1 MARSKDNNGKH
12 IAILVVMYAV
22 LTGLLL
28 AFLSWNMAS
37 TPFAY
42 EFLQSVGIAGVEN
55 LTDEAV
61 RQVWFSVMAGT
72 YGTTEALVRDKF
84 GVPNVI
90 KFFRP
95 VETPVYATV
104 TIRPFPGYLS
114 TTGESIRKNV
124 AEHINGLNIG
134 DDVSLSRLYSPA
146 NAANAA
152 SYDIESITLGTS
164 QGAQSAAN
172 VAVAFNAV
180 ASCSVDRVKL
190 VVRP

>member
-42 EFLQSVGIAGVEN
+42 EFLQSAGIAGVEN

-72 YGTTEALVRDKF
+72 YGTTAGLSVLLAA
-84 GVPNVI
+84 VW
-90 KFFRP
+90 
-95 VETPVYATV
+95 YAIFWKAGKPDRRSLENILFAV
-104 TIRPFPGYLS
+104 F
-114 TTGESIRKNV
+114 V
-124 AEHINGLNIG
+124 AVL
-134 DDVSLSRLYSPA
+134 DA
-146 NAANAA
+146 
-152 SYDIESITLGTS
+152 YDILAYHGLFLYNVPFILGLWLFS
-164 QGAQSAAN
+164 PVGMRSSL
-172 VAVAFNAV
+172 F
-180 ASCSVDRVKL
+180 KKW
-190 VVRP
+190 

>member
-42 EFLQSVGIAGVEN
+42 EFLQSAGIAGVEN

-72 YGTTEALVRDKF
+72 
-84 GVPNVI
+84 
-90 KFFRP
+90 
-95 VETPVYATV
+95 
-104 TIRPFPGYLS
+104 
-114 TTGESIRKNV
+114 
-124 AEHINGLNIG
+124 
-134 DDVSLSRLYSPA
+134 
-146 NAANAA
+146 
-152 SYDIESITLGTS
+152 
-164 QGAQSAAN
+164 
-172 VAVAFNAV
+172 
-180 ASCSVDRVKL
+180 
-190 VVRP
+190 

>member
-42 EFLQSVGIAGVEN
+42 EFLQSAGIAGVEN

-72 YGTTEALVRDKF
+72 YGTTAGLSVLLAAVWYAIFWKAGKPDRRSLENILFAVLLVSILSGVF
-84 GVPNVI
+84 G
-90 KFFRP
+90 F
-95 VETPVYATV
+95 ATSMV
-104 TIRPFPGYLS
+104 LD
-114 TTGESIRKNV
+114 
-124 AEHINGLNIG
+124 A
-134 DDVSLSRLYSPA
+134 
-146 NAANAA
+146 
-152 SYDIESITLGTS
+152 YDILAYHGLFLYNVPFILGLWLFS
-164 QGAQSAAN
+164 PVGMRSSL
-172 VAVAFNAV
+172 F
-180 ASCSVDRVKL
+180 KKW
-190 VVRP
+190 

>member
-72 YGTTEALVRDKF
+72 YGTTAGLSVLLAAVWYVVFWKAGKPDRRSLENILFAVFVAVHVLMTLLVSILSGVF
-84 GVPNVI
+84 G
-90 KFFRP
+90 F
-95 VETPVYATV
+95 ATSMV
-104 TIRPFPGYLS
+104 LD
-114 TTGESIRKNV
+114 
-124 AEHINGLNIG
+124 A
-134 DDVSLSRLYSPA
+134 
-146 NAANAA
+146 
-152 SYDIESITLGTS
+152 YDILAYHGLFLYNVPFILGLWLFS
-164 QGAQSAAN
+164 PVGMRSSL
-172 VAVAFNAV
+172 F
-180 ASCSVDRVKL
+180 KKW
-190 VVRP
+190 